1 MYVLN
6 EKEQV
11 MSSTPQNPHVHGIF
25 DPATWTVTYV
35 VHAGRGTPAAIIDSV
50 LDYDPKS
57 GRTKTESADKVIEY
71 VRANALRVEWILETH
86 AHADHLSAAPYLRQ
100 TLGGK
105 IGIGSQITNVQKMF
119 KGIFNLE
126 PEFQTDGSQFNALL
140 KNEEVFT
147 IGGLNA
153 QVISVP
159 GHTPACVA
167 YKVGDAVFVGDTL
180 FMPDVGTAR
189 CDFPGGDAETL
200 YDSVSKLLSL
210 PPETRLFVCHDY
222 PPTDRPIAFQT
233 TVAEQRAKNIH
244 VHEGISKSEFVEM
257 RKKRDA
263 TLEMPVLIL
272 PAVQIN
278 IRAGHLPPKESNGTA
293 YVKIPINAL

>member
-1 MYVLN
+1 
-6 EKEQV
+6 

-71 VRANALRVEWILETH
+71 VRANALQVEWILETH

-105 IGIGSQITNVQKMF
+105 IGIGSQITNVQKIF

-126 PEFQTDGSQFNALL
+126 PEFQTDGSQFNVLL

-147 IGGLNA
+147 IGDLNA

-233 TVAEQRAKNIH
+233 TVAEQRAENIH
-244 VHEGISKSEFVEM
+244 VHEGISKAQFVEM